1 MDSIHSPPGSR
12 SVTLESM
19 RSITCPALV
28 APLLLVAGCSE
39 AARIDGDP
47 SYHYDR
53 FEVRSIITTVSEPRP
68 NDVFGNLT
76 KLELAHDQRSFYV
89 LDYSENTI
97 HRVDL
102 EGVVQATMGG
112 TGGGPGELD
121 RVSAIK
127 ASPDGVWVLDGGG
140 RAVLFGPDGDEL
152 AVLGFEGT
160 WTPDIVPTTDGLIL
174 PTIRLPRNDGGG
186 LLLSHVTSGG
196 QGAIETVGV
205 DLPDGM
211 VDRDLMNLVNRMGNW
226 TVAGVSDHEFAIV
239 TNDGRLDGW
248 RVAVDSGY
256 RQVTE
261 IKPLGI
267 PEGIVKFVRSIESPA
282 PGMTL
287 MAVSGMRAVGARLWV
302 GTPGL
307 GADLLAFSVPDSVGD
322 RVDLV
327 YPGVL
332 TEWWVRDAIVLRD
345 RVIAITGT
353 EVHIASVEP
362 LDG

>member
-1 MDSIHSPPGSR
+1 M
-12 SVTLESM
+12 TLESM

-28 APLLLVAGCSE
+28 APLLLVALCSE

-89 LDYSENTI
+89 LDY
-97 HRVDL
+97 
-102 EGVVQATMGG
+102 
-112 TGGGPGELD
+112 
-121 RVSAIK
+121 
-127 ASPDGVWVLDGGG
+127 
-140 RAVLFGPDGDEL
+140 
-152 AVLGFEGT
+152 
-160 WTPDIVPTTDGLIL
+160 
-174 PTIRLPRNDGGG
+174 
-186 LLLSHVTSGG
+186 
-196 QGAIETVGV
+196 
-205 DLPDGM
+205 
-211 VDRDLMNLVNRMGNW
+211 
-226 TVAGVSDHEFAIV
+226 
-239 TNDGRLDGW
+239 GW

-353 EVHIASVEP
+353 EIHIASVEP